1 MARKFIDR
9 ASESTTTSGTGA
21 VALHGAL
28 PGFTSFASGMSNG
41 DVMYY
46 FIEDSVALQWEVQD
60 GIYSASA
67 NTLSRP
73 TPLASSNGGALVNFA
88 GNAGTRV
95 SSDIPAALMQF
106 LFASAGAV
114 ASVTDGS
121 TTVTNAATID
131 FTSGATV
138 SNVGGVAA
146 VAISAGSP
154 LEVLGGGG
162 TITNATTI
170 NFTSGA
176 TASSGGAGVA
186 NVAIGGGGGGGSYA
200 AGLGIAFT
208 GTPPTTIGN
217 TGNLVLPGGTGT
229 LVRPTGIQ
237 LATGNVYGVNTAASY
252 VYAGG
257 VAIVGGSAIG
267 STIGGNAYGGSV
279 QIAAG
284 NANIYGGSNRG
295 YGAAITAHRGQVD
308 AGSIISGGGVEMYA
322 GNGVA
327 SGGDVVN
334 RAGNAGTAGTAG
346 NVVLQPGTGGTN
358 GVLLVSNIGTIDP
371 HIAGAVWQQ
380 SVATVGF
387 VLMRSQG

>member
-1 MARKFIDR
+1 MTFNI
-9 ASESTTTSGTGA
+9 
-21 VALHGAL
+21 
-28 PGFTSFASGMSNG
+28 
-41 DVMYY
+41 
-46 FIEDSVALQWEVQD
+46 
-60 GIYSASA
+60 
-67 NTLSRP
+67 
-73 TPLASSNGGALVNFA
+73 
-88 GNAGTRV
+88 
-95 SSDIPAALMQF
+95 
-106 LFASAGAV
+106 
-114 ASVTDGS
+114 TDGS
-121 TTVTNAATID
+121 
-131 FTSGATV
+131 
-138 SNVGGVAA
+138 
-146 VAISAGSP
+146 
-154 LEVLGGGG
+154 
-162 TITNATTI
+162 
-170 NFTSGA
+170 
-176 TASSGGAGVA
+176 
-186 NVAIGGGGGGGSYA
+186 GGGGGLSSIVGG
-200 AGLGIAFT
+200 T
-208 GTPPTTIGN
+208 GVTITNSNTINN
-217 TGNLVLPGGTGT
+217 TGNFALPGGTGT
-229 LVRPTGIQ
+229 LVRGTGIE

-327 SGGDVVN
+327 SGGNVVN